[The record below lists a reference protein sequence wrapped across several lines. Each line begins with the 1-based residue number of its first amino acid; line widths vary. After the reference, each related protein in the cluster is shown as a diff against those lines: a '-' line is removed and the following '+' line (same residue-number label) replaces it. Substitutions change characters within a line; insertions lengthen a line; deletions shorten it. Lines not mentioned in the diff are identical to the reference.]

1 MKNILKDDKSF
12 YFLVGLALGIPII
25 IGIVYV
31 FAVLYIG

>member
-12 YFLVGLALGIPII
+12 YFLVGISLIIPII

-31 FAVLYIG
+31 FAVMYS

>member
-12 YFLVGLALGIPII
+12 YFIVGISLIIPII

-31 FAVLYIG
+31 FAVMYS